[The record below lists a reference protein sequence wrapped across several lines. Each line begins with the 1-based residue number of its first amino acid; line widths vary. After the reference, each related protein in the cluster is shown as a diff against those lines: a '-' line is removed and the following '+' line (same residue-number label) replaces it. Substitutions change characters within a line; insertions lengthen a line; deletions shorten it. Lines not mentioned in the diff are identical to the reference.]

1 MKRTFTLL
9 AIAAFAANVSSQVI
23 SQNADQTTVTAL
35 NSVACGAQG
44 SYTADNSYTRAFDLA
59 DYAITYDY
67 KITNVKF
74 GVENV
79 NKALNVNVNL
89 HSLVGSYP
97 GGSLTL
103 LTSVPVA
110 VTSANSLGLVDT
122 GTDLTQVIPAGSKIV
137 LEVFHN
143 GETPLEI
150 FYMGTNA
157 SAQTGPSYIKALKC
171 GITTPT
177 ATGTGALASFASAR
191 WVMTITGVNNL
202 GVTEI
207 INSKDLQ
214 VYPNPAKDVLNFK
227 MANNMQVETVELYDM
242 TGRKVNT
249 VTAKSVKDVNVSN
262 LRKGTYILKAKANDG
277 KVYVQKVLKD

>member
-1 MKRTFTLL
+1 MRKTFTLL

-23 SQNADQTTVTAL
+23 SQNADQTTITAL

-44 SYTADNSYTRAFDLA
+44 VYTADNSYTRAFNLA

-74 GVENV
+74 GVETV
-79 NKALNVNVNL
+79 NKDLSVNVNL
-89 HSLVGSYP
+89 HSLAGTFP
-97 GGSLTL
+97 GGALTL
-103 LTSVPVA
+103 LASVPVA
-110 VTSANSLGLVDT
+110 VTSANALGLVDT
-122 GTDLTQVIPAGSKIV
+122 GTNLTQVIPAGSKIV
-137 LEVFHN
+137 
-143 GETPLEI
+143 LEI

-157 SAQTGPSYIKALKC
+157 SAQTGPSYIKSVKC
-171 GITTPT
+171 GITNPT
-177 ATGTGALASFASAR
+177 ATGTGPLASFANSK

-214 VYPNPAKDVLNFK
+214 VYPNPVKDVFNFK
-227 MANNMQVETVELYDM
+227 MASNLQVETVELYDM

-249 VTAKSVKDVNVSN
+249 VNAKNVKDINVSN
-262 LRKGTYILKAKANDG
+262 LRKGTYILKVEANDG